1 MYIYSKLS
9 AKKQTDEVLQYADA
23 HNFEVLPINKE
34 AIYVNQDFYNIS
46 LRRDRRKSNNVV
58 IYARF
63 SSSNQNEISI
73 TGQLD
78 ECLAYCSQEHY
89 VVCAVY
95 VDMAQT
101 GTNEWRY
108 AFQKLNEDISNQ
120 QYNGY
125 NVVVYKSNRFF
136 RNRKKAA
143 FYKCIYDTY
152 GIDVESATQRYGKGR
167 DSVFMKT
174 VEEGLDEYYSVELS
188 ESVKRGLKQRAL
200 QCRYTGGYVTY
211 GYRINRETMLYEIN
225 EAEAENVR
233 LVFQMYVNKK
243 GYTEI
248 LRELDARG
256 AVTRK
261 GVPFTK
267 NALGDMLGNE
277 KYIGTYTYGV
287 RTPKDESGSRN
298 SHKYNDEENIV
309 KIPHGIPAIIDETTF
324 AMAQK
329 RKEANKHGT
338 HSRHEKERYLL
349 TGLLYCAECGHAFTG
364 NVRYAGRNKTKYV
377 TYRCTNHNKGEKC
390 ECKEVNRDYLE
401 NFVIDTII
409 NRVLISERASALLH
423 DFRER
428 QTKGNSEYHKR
439 IRALREEISALETQ
453 RRNILMAIDKGIAT
467 EDLLEH
473 LQDKKHEIER
483 LKAKLKALENNA
495 PKPIDAQAFEKLIEA
510 TKKAIKQKSAD
521 DLRRFISYYVS
532 RIEVGKDD
540 ITVVLSFDT
549 IVSLVGGGEGNRT
562 PVRKPLDTAFSEC
575 SPSFEIP
582 LTHRRWTGYALR

>member
-1 MYIYSKLS
+1 M
-9 AKKQTDEVLQYADA
+9 
-23 HNFEVLPINKE
+23 
-34 AIYVNQDFYNIS
+34 
-46 LRRDRRKSNNVV
+46 
-58 IYARF
+58 
-63 SSSNQNEISI
+63 
-73 TGQLD
+73 
-78 ECLAYCSQEHY
+78 
-89 VVCAVY
+89 
-95 VDMAQT
+95 
-101 GTNEWRY
+101 
-108 AFQKLNEDISNQ
+108 
-120 QYNGY
+120 
-125 NVVVYKSNRFF
+125 
-136 RNRKKAA
+136 
-143 FYKCIYDTY
+143 
-152 GIDVESATQRYGKGR
+152 
-167 DSVFMKT
+167 
-174 VEEGLDEYYSVELS
+174 
-188 ESVKRGLKQRAL
+188 KRGLKQRAL

-390 ECKEVNRDYLE
+390 ACKEVNRDYLE

-409 NRVLISERASALLH
+409 NRILLPERASALLH

-473 LQDKKHEIER
+473 LQDKKQEIER
-483 LKAKLKALENNA
+483 LKAKLKALESNA
-495 PKPIDAQAFEKLIEA
+495 PKPIDARAFEKLIEA

-521 DLRRFISYYVS
+521 DLRRFISYYIS
-532 RIEVGKDD
+532 RVEVGKDD

-549 IVSLVGGGEGNRT
+549 IVSLVGGASATKCEHSDF
-562 PVRKPLDTAFSEC
+562 V
-575 SPSFEIP
+575 
-582 LTHRRWTGYALR
+582 